1 MKLYKYWVI
10 RVMPKDG
17 GLSCRT
23 QWCLMNGNLQK
34 YVFQIFWVNFDMIFD
49 APKIIQTI
57 FHIKDIIWCFP
68 INFVRSFIHGWYI
81 GTLLSTPW
89 RVLASQTITP
99 SFISRCNILNAPSY
113 CVYKLYHATQS
124 NNPIGPIR
132 NMGSEFSIPLD
143 NYI

>member
-23 QWCLMNGNLQK
+23 QWCLINGKLQK
-34 YVFQIFWVNFDMIFD
+34 YVFQIFWVNFDIIFD

-68 INFVRSFIHGWYI
+68 
-81 GTLLSTPW
+81 
-89 RVLASQTITP
+89 
-99 SFISRCNILNAPSY
+99 
-113 CVYKLYHATQS
+113 YKLCTFLYPWLVHRHPPFNTMESIGLTNNHTVLHIKVQHFKCTFILCLQIIPCDAIEQS
-124 NNPIGPIR
+124 HWDYSKYGKWIFYTFG
-132 NMGSEFSIPLD
+132 
-143 NYI
+143 